1 MHALKLQCTRKMHS
15 ASYSVYIL
23 QLNTYA
29 RFTAQDNVQ
38 RSNTFARAVC
48 AGELYDKYYS
58 GKDKDINYIIAA
70 ATIIGPILLFMVAMA
85 YIIFRITLKCIEENK
100 ASSVLHSTKRK
111 NLVALGLLSIYITIY
126 IFILDVIAANI
137 VRISSHE
144 YARELSPRNIS
155 FNLGVTYFTLACDLL
170 ALGAVII
177 LFILIIIK
185 KIKSV
190 EGIFLSLLTATS
202 ICIITHLG
210 YIMLAWITQPSRSTT
225 TLLLYYFL
233 FFYMYLMFRKT
244 YKLGVRFKNSYSD
257 YSPESE
263 LGKQIKKLFSKHT
276 NKSETPNDP
285 NSMEMPPLNCDS
297 TTNGN
302 AHPIDSRAGPPLNYD
317 STTNGNARPT
327 DSSAGNAST
336 PALKQKGIDVCL
348 FFLIGVLG
356 VFYLGVAVVFVMMI
370 YLMPLASEDLFSYLF
385 NVIQFMIV
393 VVSTQYAY
401 KLVVGKEFCFKKIVK
416 HIKDIA
422 IKEKVHEVPSNEGIS
437 KEIGKFVAEKLLIP
451 QVKKNM
457 KEECTSQPTTSSPH

>member
-1 MHALKLQCTRKMHS
+1 
-15 ASYSVYIL
+15 
-23 QLNTYA
+23 
-29 RFTAQDNVQ
+29 
-38 RSNTFARAVC
+38 
-48 AGELYDKYYS
+48 
-58 GKDKDINYIIAA
+58 
-70 ATIIGPILLFMVAMA
+70 MVAMA
-85 YIIFRITLKCIEENK
+85 YIIFRISLKYIEENK

-137 VRISSHE
+137 VRTSSHE

-155 FNLGVTYFTLACDLL
+155 FNLGVTYFTLVCDLL
-170 ALGAVII
+170 ALGAVIVV
-177 LFILIIIK
+177 FILIIIK
-185 KIKSV
+185 KIESV

-202 ICIITHLG
+202 VCIITHLG

-244 YKLGVRFKNSYSD
+244 YKLGLRFKKSFSN
-257 YSPESE
+257 YSPETES
-263 LGKQIKKLFSKHT
+263 GKRIKKLFSTPT
-276 NKSETPNDP
+276 NKPSETTNDP
-285 NSMEMPPLNCDS
+285 EPMEMQNRE
-297 TTNGN
+297 TNGN
-302 AHPIDSRAGPPLNYD
+302 AHPTDSRAGSD
-317 STTNGNARPT
+317 
-327 DSSAGNAST
+327 ST
-336 PALKQKGIDVCL
+336 PAGKQKGIDVCL
-348 FFLIGVLG
+348 FFFIGVLG
-356 VFYLGVAVVFVMMI
+356 VFFLGLAVVFVMMI

-422 IKEKVHEVPSNEGIS
+422 IKKKVHEAPSNEGIS

-457 KEECTSQPTTSSPH
+457 KEESTSQPTMSSPHQPN

>member
-1 MHALKLQCTRKMHS
+1 MPHISGTKHYYMHALELQCTRKNTKYIQL
-15 ASYSVYIL
+15 ANYSVYIL

-100 ASSVLHSTKRK
+100 APSVLHSTKRK

-137 VRISSHE
+137 VRTSSHE

-155 FNLGVTYFTLACDLL
+155 FNLGVTYFTLVCDLL
-170 ALGAVII
+170 ALGAVIVV
-177 LFILIIIK
+177 FILIIIK
-185 KIKSV
+185 KIESV

-202 ICIITHLG
+202 VCIITHLG

-244 YKLGVRFKNSYSD
+244 YKLGLRFKKSFSN

-263 LGKQIKKLFSKHT
+263 LGKRIKKLFSKH
-276 NKSETPNDP
+276 NYKSETPNDP
-285 NSMEMPPLNCDS
+285 NSMEMPPLNGAS
-297 TTNGN
+297 TINGN
-302 AHPIDSRAGPPLNYD
+302 AHPIDSRTGSD
-317 STTNGNARPT
+317 
-327 DSSAGNAST
+327 ST
-336 PALKQKGIDVCL
+336 PALKQKGIDVYL
-348 FFLIGVLG
+348 FFFIGVLG
-356 VFYLGVAVVFVMMI
+356 VFFLGLAVVFVMMI

-401 KLVVGKEFCFKKIVK
+401 KLIVGKKFCFKKIIK
-416 HIKDIA
+416 HIKEIA
-422 IKEKVHEVPSNEGIS
+422 IKKEVHKEPSNEGIS
-437 KEIGKFVAEKLLIP
+437 EEIGKFVAEKLLIP

-457 KEECTSQPTTSSPH
+457 KEESTS